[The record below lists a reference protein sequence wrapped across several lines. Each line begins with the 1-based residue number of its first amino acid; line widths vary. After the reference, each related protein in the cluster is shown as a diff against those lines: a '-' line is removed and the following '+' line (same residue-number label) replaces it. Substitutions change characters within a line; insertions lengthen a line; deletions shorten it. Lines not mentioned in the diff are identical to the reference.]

1 MNETA
6 AAAGV
11 ISNMTT
17 SHWTDDFDAD
27 VVDGRND
34 DRVDVGR
41 LGEELP

>member
-1 MNETA
+1 MNVHQA
-6 AAAGV
+6 V
-11 ISNMTT
+11 LKFHRPSPILNVCSV
-17 SHWTDDFDAD
+17 DAD